1 MSDVTLTVESGLPAG
16 ITPTRTALATGNT
29 YKVRNNGRVALLF
42 EKSGANPCVV
52 TVQTPATVGGLAV
65 AERTFTV
72 VASIGDIIAAKVP
85 PSVYNDGNGDLN
97 FTIDEGT
104 AITCAVVAI

>member
-1 MSDVTLTVESGLPAG
+1 MGDVTLTVQSGLPAG
-16 ITPTRTALATGNT
+16 ITPTRTSIATGNT

-42 EKSGANPCVV
+42 EKVGSGDCIV
-52 TVQTPATVGGLAV
+52 TVQTPTTVGGLAV

-72 VASIGDIIAAKVP
+72 VATTGDIIAAKFA
-85 PSVYNDGNGDLN
+85 PSIYNDGDGDLN

-104 AITCAVVAI
+104 QITCAVVAI